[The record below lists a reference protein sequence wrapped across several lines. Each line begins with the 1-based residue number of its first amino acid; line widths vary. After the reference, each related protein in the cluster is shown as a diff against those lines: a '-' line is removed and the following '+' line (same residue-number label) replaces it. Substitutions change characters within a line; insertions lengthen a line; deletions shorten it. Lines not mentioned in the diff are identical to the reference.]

1 MQVSAAALISAEAEP
16 WTNAESAAYS
26 SLPAVT
32 LVQTRGNCWVKL
44 LSFHHGV
51 PSSRLLPLTCLS
63 LCHCLEKDFPS
74 LPRSEKS
81 MVRKARSASQLDSG
95 MAMVPPKP
103 CELGCIFGIFV
114 WVWYFHAFLFWEKA
128 DTVSMCMC
136 ELFFPTACWHN
147 VSENLPFSYYFI
159 YLCLIRLK
167 KRIDVPGS
175 SGTCECLDIQ
185 YMHYMA
191 WMDRAYCLCAVFFL
205 KLCGFRKHSCFI
217 PSSGKDISHQWM

>member
-167 KRIDVPGS
+167 KAYWCAWQFWNVWV
-175 SGTCECLDIQ
+175 SGYTVYALYGMNGQGILSVCC
-185 YMHYMA
+185 
-191 WMDRAYCLCAVFFL
+191 VFPQVVWFQETFL
-205 KLCGFRKHSCFI
+205 FHS
-217 PSSGKDISHQWM
+217 QLW